1 MVALVPV
8 VELEPV
14 TYATRER
21 ESPATARA
29 ADMEAWDRYWRD
41 CLGDAGIV
49 DLKPYQLGSWLVPV
63 ERLVDDRVL
72 DALLD
77 AHGEDDF
84 AEPPGALS
92 GGFVLET
99 QSTTLE
105 PQCCGDLANLDE
117 WRRAAELKA
126 PDWEM
131 LWIGHPWAF
140 VRAEGDRL
148 WFSEPAEAP
157 PVDGTALIT
166 VDRDALLAGMCQR
179 V

>member
-1 MVALVPV
+1 M
-8 VELEPV
+8 LE
-14 TYATRER
+14 A
-21 ESPATARA
+21 
-29 ADMEAWDRYWRD
+29 
-41 CLGDAGIV
+41 
-49 DLKPYQLGSWLVPV
+49 
-63 ERLVDDRVL
+63 
-72 DALLD
+72 
-77 AHGEDDF
+77 
-84 AEPPGALS
+84 
-92 GGFVLET
+92 

-166 VDRDALLAGMCQR
+166 VNRDALLAAIEEAGQTLDTLKARLEPRLARRMSATAAAAISATLAASG
-179 V
+179 